1 MAANPDLLI
10 VSLTNAR
17 RDPRVYRQAAF
28 LRKRFQVT
36 VAGLCDPEIAGVA
49 YHPIV
54 HAPARHPLERAW
66 RAGTLLAGHSGPF
79 LSRFRVPVGT
89 PPMPRCDIA
98 IVNDAETL
106 PMGFRL
112 AQGAP
117 VVFDAHE
124 YYPRQFENSLFWRV
138 FHQRHLIRIC
148 RTYIPRCTAM
158 TTVCDGIAEAY
169 GANFGV
175 RPSVILSGPEYQ
187 ELSPSPVLPDMVRL
201 IHHGSATPGRNIE
214 TMIELMDIL
223 PPRFTLDLM
232 LVGNSPYS
240 DKLRTMCSLRPNITW
255 RDPVPMQALSVE
267 INSYDMGIYIL
278 PPTNFNNAMSL
289 PNKFF
294 EFIQARL
301 GVAIGPSPE
310 MARLVRQHELGIVSS
325 DFTPA
330 AMARQLNSLTVDDI
344 SRFKRNAH
352 SAAAML
358 NADIEME
365 KLQRLLNEILDR

>member
-1 MAANPDLLI
+1 MKPAKKLLI
-10 VSLTNAR
+10 VSLTDAR
-17 RDPRVYRQAAF
+17 RDPRVYRQASF
-28 LRKRFQVT
+28 LRERFQVT

-66 RAGTLLAGHSGPF
+66 RAGTLLAGHPGPF

-106 PMGFRL
+106 PLGFHL

-138 FHQRHLIRIC
+138 FHQRHLVRIC
-148 RTYIPRCTAM
+148 RAYIPLCAAM
-158 TTVCDGIAEAY
+158 TTVCDGIADAY
-169 GANFGV
+169 DKHFGV
-175 RPSVILSGPEYQ
+175 RPTVIHSGPEYHDI
-187 ELSPSPVLPDMVRL
+187 SASPVLMERIRL
-201 IHHGSATPGRNIE
+201 IHHGCAAPGRNIE
-214 TMIELMDIL
+214 AMIEVMDL
-223 PPRFTLDLM
+223 LDDRFSLDLM
-232 LVGNSPYS
+232 LVGTSAYAT
-240 DKLRTMCSLRPNITW
+240 KLRAMCDSRRNVKW
-255 RDPVPMQALSVE
+255 RDPVPMPSLSAE
-267 INSYDMGIYIL
+267 INAYDMGIFL
-278 PPTNFNNAMSL
+278 VPPATYNLYHCL

-301 GVAIGPSPE
+301 GIAIGPSPE
-310 MARLVRQHELGIVSS
+310 MARLVRQHELGVVAP

-330 AMARQLNSLTVDDI
+330 ALAQQLNAVTADDI